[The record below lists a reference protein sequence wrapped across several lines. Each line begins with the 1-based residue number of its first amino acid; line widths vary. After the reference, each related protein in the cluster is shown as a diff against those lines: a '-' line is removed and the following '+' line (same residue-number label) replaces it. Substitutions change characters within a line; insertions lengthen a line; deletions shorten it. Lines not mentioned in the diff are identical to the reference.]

1 MSLINCPECGKQ
13 VSNTAVACP
22 NCGHPLAPPVIE
34 SQTVVR
40 EVAPPVIE
48 KESFPK
54 WILAPILILGA
65 VLIFLFIALFRG
77 EEDNQRNINVGLA
90 TERETN
96 RSTRSTSI
104 DPDTSSVTT
113 VPPSSTDSSTVV
125 VPQNVPP
132 SAQTDVTISENPDSP
147 ASTSASVSLEAKV
160 TNRKG
165 DILPVRAEKF
175 YLLDEDLESILRDA
189 NIEDQTGQGLVN
201 AFGLSVLYPEKFRE
215 TNKNALD
222 EINKHIVYNTMTDAT
237 GKAQMK
243 NVKPGSYYLFG
254 ITKTKTGFA
263 VWSSPVTIT
272 PGQNALNLSPA
283 RLTESQ
289 E

>member
-22 NCGHPLAPPVIE
+22 NCGHPLAPPIVE

-65 VLIFLFIALFRG
+65 VLIFLFIALFRS
-77 EEDNQRNINVGLA
+77 EDDNQRNINVGVA

-96 RSTRSTSI
+96 RTIRSTST
-104 DPDTSSVTT
+104 DSDTSRVTT
-113 VPPSSTDSSTVV
+113 IPPSSTDTSTVA
-125 VPQNVPP
+125 VPQTVPP
-132 SAQTDVTISENPDSP
+132 TAQTDVTISENPDSS
-147 ASTSASVSLEAKV
+147 AATSATVTLEAKV
-160 TNRKG
+160 SNRTG
-165 DILPVRAEKF
+165 DVSPVKAEKF
-175 YLLDEDLESILRDA
+175 YLLDKDLESILREAD
-189 NIEDQTGQGLVN
+189 IDDQTGQGLVN
-201 AFGLSVLYPEKFRE
+201 AFGLSVLFPGKFPNVRE
-215 TNKNALD
+215 TALS
-222 EINKHIVYNTMTDAT
+222 EIKKHIKYDTETDNS
-237 GKAQMK
+237 GKAQLK
-243 NVKPGSYYLFG
+243 NVKPDRYYLFG

-263 VWSSPVTIT
+263 VWSSPVTIA

-283 RLTESQ
+283 RLTEIQ